1 MPSPT
6 SITRPTS
13 RTSMRDSNCSTSCW
27 ITEAISSALNL
38 MNTPIDHLLAN
49 GLQLVGDG
57 AVVDGIAD
65 AKDGPA
71 DQCRIDG
78 GIQNRPPA
86 KRRAQQG
93 GNALELLRIDRG
105 GRGNMNAGLFEHLLV
120 QFSGLAPNRP

>member
-57 AVVDGIAD
+57 AVVDGVAD

-71 DQCRIDG
+71 DQGRIDDAL
-78 GIQNRPPA
+78 QNGRLA
-86 KRRAQQG
+86 QRRAQQG
-93 GNALELLRIDRG
+93 GDALELLRIGHG
-105 GRGNMNAGLFEHLLV
+105 GRGDAD
-120 QFSGLAPNRP
+120 